1 MVLLVD
7 GLVQRSQGLVA
18 DNIPQKQVAD
28 AAAVAPR
35 AAADLAEGQALP
47 RAADQ
52 YVVAG
57 EAVEVE
63 SLQIHKESGLP
74 SYSYQQIGHID
85 SQIGLQKIDW
95 KAVVAGEVVKQMALA
110 FDWIVMQVACPLT
123 LRAACC
129 SPIAAVE
136 G

>member
-1 MVLLVD
+1 M
-7 GLVQRSQGLVA
+7 A
-18 DNIPQKQVAD
+18 DNIPQKQIAD
-28 AAAVAPR
+28 AAVVAQFVV
-35 AAADLAEGQALP
+35 AELAEGQALP
-47 RAADQ
+47 RAVDQ

-63 SLQIHKESGLP
+63 YLQIHKESRLP
-74 SYSYQQIGHID
+74 SYSYQQIGHTD

-95 KAVVAGEVVKQMALA
+95 KEVAAGEVVKQMALA
-110 FDWIVMQVACPLT
+110 FDWIVMQVACPLM
-123 LRAACC
+123 LRVACC